1 MRDKAARRV
10 HATCVAVDGPGGPRG
25 VLLRGASGAGK
36 SDLAL
41 RMIDQGA
48 RLVADDQCELH
59 LRNGPDGARLL
70 ARAPAAIAGAME
82 VRGLGIVAVPTLAEA
97 PVALLVDLV
106 APEAVERLPEDEREV
121 IEGVA
126 LPRIALDPAAASAP
140 AKVRVAL
147 EARASALPAA
157 GAAGEPAPGGG
168 AQGRRRVVLVT
179 GLSGAGR
186 STALK
191 ALEDMGYE
199 AIDNLPLRLLDAALA
214 EDETLPAVAIGV
226 DIRTRNFAA
235 DPLLDHLDRLA
246 ERADLAITLLFLDC
260 DDRVLERRYTETRR
274 RHPLALDRRVADG
287 IAAERRL
294 VAPLRARADLAI
306 DTSMLAPGDLRRQLL
321 GQLGLEHGPGMTVFL
336 TSFAY
341 RYGVPREADLVF
353 DVRFLRNPHYVAEL
367 RPLDGRDRAVA
378 AYIEADPAFAGFFA
392 ALTALIEPLL
402 PRFEAEGKS
411 YLTIAIGCTGGR
423 HRSVFLAE
431 RLAAWF
437 ERLGRPV
444 QLAHRDV
451 APDESAASQRP

>member
-1 MRDKAARRV
+1 MTDVAARRV
-10 HATCVAVDGPGGPRG
+10 HATCIALDGPGGPRG
-25 VLLRGASGAGK
+25 VLLRGPSGAGK

-59 LRNGPDGARLL
+59 RRDGPAGGRLM
-70 ARAPAAIAGAME
+70 ARAPAAIAGEME
-82 VRGLGIVAVPTLAEA
+82 VRGLGIVGVPILAEA

-106 APEAVERLPEDEREV
+106 APEAVERLPDEESEV
-121 IEGVA
+121 IGGLAVPRVA
-126 LPRIALDPAAASAP
+126 LDARAAAGPGPGREQAPAAARQP
-140 AKVRVAL
+140 AHK
-147 EARASALPAA
+147 
-157 GAAGEPAPGGG
+157 GAAAE
-168 AQGRRRVVLVT
+168 RRRVVLVT

-186 STALK
+186 STTLK

-235 DPLLDHLDRLA
+235 RPLLDHLDRLA
-246 ERADLAITLLFLDC
+246 GRDDLAITLLFLDC
-260 DDRVLERRYTETRR
+260 EDRVLERRFTETRR
-274 RHPLALDRRVADG
+274 RHPLAQDRRIADG

-294 VAPLRARADLAI
+294 VAPLRARADLVS
-306 DTSMLAPGDLRRQLL
+306 DTSTLAPGELRRQLA

-336 TSFAY
+336 TSFSY

-353 DVRFLRNPHYVAEL
+353 DVRFLRNPHYEAEL
-367 RPLDGRDRAVA
+367 RPLDGRAPDVA
-378 AYIEADPAFAGFFA
+378 TYIESDPAFAGFFG

-411 YLTIAIGCTGGR
+411 YLTIAAGCTGGR

-437 ERLGRPV
+437 AGLGRPV
-444 QLAHRDV
+444 QLSHRDV
-451 APDESAASQRP
+451 VLDESAGSQRS